1 MVPRMLNKVLL
12 FCLLTFI
19 SLFSYSANIVINP
32 ITGFSDNTATSAIGG
47 NPGLTLGVQRLNTF
61 QKAADILETFLNI
74 KIDIKVDAAF
84 SGLACSSGS
93 AILGSAGA
101 TGGTWNFPNAP
112 IANTIYPIALA
123 NNLANSDTN
132 SITAEISATFN
143 ASMDNNAN
151 CLNGVNWYYGYDDPA
166 TAGAQYS
173 NDMSFLSVA
182 IHEILHGL
190 GVSSWV
196 LSNGALNAGLMD
208 AYSTNLYDQSTSK
221 NWGSMSNSERLNSM
235 TNTNNLVWSGANVN
249 NSSAASALTNGLN
262 SGKVEMYAPS
272 PYESGSSVS
281 HFSKDATPN
290 EIMEPSYTEFL
301 TTPGMATQ
309 LLQDMGWA
317 QVSAPANNA
326 PVLTSIGAQTTTEDS
341 TKIINLA
348 AADADGDPVTY
359 SASSNNSSVTTSI
372 SGNNLALT
380 PAANYFGS
388 VSITVNVSDGTDSDS
403 ETFVFTVNAINDAP
417 IFTNNDSVTT
427 LYGDALVHTLSAS
440 DADFDDLS
448 FDLISYDTSQITA
461 SLTGTTLTLQAIN
474 NFTGNCSIQVSVSD
488 GTVSVQKT
496 IYITIFDDFS
506 LTSNAATLTSDT
518 ALTITNNNFNF
529 SLNGGDDNYSINV
542 TFNGKN
548 VTQDLLTSLEN
559 SYQLGMPSSGAFA
572 GEYKITI
579 TDSHGESADFTIKR
593 PLRIT
598 TNINQLIAA
607 SNRQEIYI
615 EGAPAGSIVDL
626 HINQGADLVSMQV
639 NNVNIS
645 QVITPD
651 NATNFNRTTISLVV
665 NDVTENKA
673 INISADS
680 VVLPT
685 GSIDLTSLA
694 FHNLALKIHDLSTSA
709 NININDDR
717 FPIWGLPTE
726 LTMNKPAELIL
737 SLPND
742 QATPLIINAE
752 GYHTKTLTID
762 AELDQ
767 LEVTLELLENP
778 TTISGNITTSSLDFV
793 ATHPLVQLISDDESV
808 IPAKLT
814 NISSKSVSYSVTMN
828 KETFTAK
835 LLRVTQGENVQEVYL
850 LNNQSDSIINVHIEA
865 PLVIDVDTQQ
875 DEAQQDSLSNN
886 EEPIIVSAASAGS
899 SLLLLLSLA
908 CLIKLRIR
916 KIHR

>member
-1 MVPRMLNKVLL
+1 MVPRMLNKVFL

-47 NPGLTLGVQRLNTF
+47 NHGLTLGVQRLNTF

-74 KIDIKVDAAF
+74 QIDIKVDAAF
-84 SGLACSSGS
+84 SGLACSSDS

-112 IANTIYPIALA
+112 IDNTIYPIALA

-208 AYSTNLYDQSTSK
+208 AYSSNLYDQTTSK

-249 NSSAASALTNGLN
+249 NSSVASALTNGLN

-290 EIMEPSYTEFL
+290 EIMEPGYTEFL

-372 SGNNLALT
+372 SGNNLTLT

-388 VSITVNVSDGTDSDS
+388 VSITVSVSDGTDSDS

-488 GTVSVQKT
+488 GTVSVLKT

-542 TFNGKN
+542 IFNGKN
-548 VTQDLLTSLEN
+548 VTHDLLTSLEN

-593 PLRIT
+593 PLKIT
-598 TNINQLIAA
+598 TNINQLITA

-651 NATNFNRTTISLVV
+651 NATNFNRTTINLAV
-665 NDVTENKA
+665 NDATENKA

-726 LTMNKPAELIL
+726 LTMNNPAELIL

-752 GYHTKTLTID
+752 GYHTKTLAID

-767 LEVTLELLENP
+767 LEVTLELLDNP

-814 NISSKSVSYSVTMN
+814 NINSKSVSYSVTMN

-835 LLRVTQGENVQEVYL
+835 LLRVTQGESVQEVYL

-865 PLVIDVDTQQ
+865 PLVINVDTQQ
-875 DEAQQDSLSNN
+875 DESQQDSLSNN